1 MGTPSYTAITVE
13 RRGAAD
19 WVTLSR
25 PDRLNALN
33 HAMAGDLYPHIDAS
47 FGVVRELKERLA
59 PLPDDA
65 RRKVLGGN
73 APRFYKLGG

>member
-19 WVTLSR
+19 WITLSR

-33 HAMAGDLYPHIDAS
+33 HAMVDDLLHYFTWAGQDS
-47 FGVVRELKERLA
+47 
-59 PLPDDA
+59 
-65 RRKVLGGN
+65 
-73 APRFYKLGG
+73 APRVIVVL